1 MIRVRDNEQ
10 DIEASRQVDRATQAL
25 VPSCA
30 PGTLPTDPKHLNAM
44 FVFCTNNWR
53 TYSGEKPKGDK
64 LVSMRRTPFFLMAC
78 RFRAHNAV
86 PDAKV

>member
-10 DIEASRQVDRATQAL
+10 DVEASRQVDRATQAL

-30 PGTLPTDPKHLNAM
+30 SGTLPTDPKHLNIM

-53 TYSGEKPKGDK
+53 TYSGEKPRGDK
-64 LVSMRRTPFFLMAC
+64 LVSIVWRARLGRRRRFFEC
-78 RFRAHNAV
+78 NA
-86 PDAKV
+86 